1 LIKFYSVFSEPFPF
15 QQTVLV
21 YAQLMSQGSANP
33 VPERITIKGNCVECG
48 CPLGAEPAPFEGSKS
63 KPLAPGILHFKSNYR
78 TRHSTSVWHVVNHA
92 DSSTG
97 KNGRHDADNC
107 PGSSH
112 WRQLALPMPYGCC
125 GNYLNSN
132 QHFLNDIG
140 ITVLKRDHVLSTNQ
154 LQTTTK
160 PAAIPFSQLM
170 LIFLC
175 LQ

>member
-1 LIKFYSVFSEPFPF
+1 MHNWWAKALPTQFPSELP
-15 QQTVLV
+15 LREI
-21 YAQLMSQGSANP
+21 ALNAGALWGRSQRRLKDRKANP
-33 VPERITIKGNCVECG
+33 WPR
-48 CPLGAEPAPFEGSKS
+48 
-63 KPLAPGILHFKSNYR
+63 GILHFKSNYR
-78 TRHSTSVWHVVNHA
+78 TRHSTNAWHVVNHA

-132 QHFLNDIG
+132 QHFLNEIG

-175 LQ
+175 LQWLVVFSL